1 MANREQNEH
10 ACVLRDAVFR
20 RLEMDPIHIKLM
32 TNEINDFIQA
42 LEDEFCPEDVWQYI
56 ISHLP
61 LPDFS
66 TLIS

>member
-1 MANREQNEH
+1 
-10 ACVLRDAVFR
+10 
-20 RLEMDPIHIKLM
+20 MDPIHIKLM